1 MEETSLAIYFI
12 WIQAKSELIMLIM
25 LIKQIAN
32 YQLSTINTY
41 RKRTHFRASQVLNL
55 EPPPERW
62 RKEFSGN
69 KKRREEKKGKE

>member
-41 RKRTHFRASQVLNL
+41 RKRNAFSSKSSAESRATAWEV
-55 EPPPERW
+55 
-62 RKEFSGN
+62 KEGI
-69 KKRREEKKGKE
+69 